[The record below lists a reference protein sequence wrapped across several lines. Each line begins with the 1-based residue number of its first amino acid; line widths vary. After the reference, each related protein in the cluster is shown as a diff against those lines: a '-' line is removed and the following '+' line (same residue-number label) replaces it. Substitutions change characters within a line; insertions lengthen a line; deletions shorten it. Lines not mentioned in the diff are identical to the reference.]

1 MKMKN
6 KVKRKILFW
15 GFIILSLILIAI
27 FADVITTHNPRLANL
42 DNKLLPPCSEYLLG
56 TDHMGRC
63 ILCRIIYGARISLLV
78 AGIVVSITF
87 TLGTTIGI
95 ISGYYGGIIDNI
107 LMRIVDVFLAFPSFL
122 FTLSFVGICGGGI
135 KNLVIALSIFGWMY
149 YARIVRGEVLVIKEK
164 EFVKAIKG
172 MGVGNIYILFH
183 HILPNIL
190 GPAIVIATMDIGG
203 IILSTSGLSFLG
215 VGIHPPTPE
224 WVYMLNNGKVYLS
237 SNPNLI
243 IFPGIAIVVT
253 ILAFNFLGDNT
264 KDYID
269 VNESKYL
276 KIGSVN

>member
-63 ILCRIIYGARISLLV
+63 ILWRIIYGAR
-78 AGIVVSITF
+78 IVVSITF
-87 TLGTTIGI
+87 TLGTRIGI

-122 FTLSFVGICGGGI
+122 FTLSFVGIYGGGI

-164 EFVKAIKG
+164 EFVKAIK
-172 MGVGNIYILFH
+172 
-183 HILPNIL
+183 
-190 GPAIVIATMDIGG
+190 
-203 IILSTSGLSFLG
+203 
-215 VGIHPPTPE
+215 
-224 WVYMLNNGKVYLS
+224 
-237 SNPNLI
+237 
-243 IFPGIAIVVT
+243 
-253 ILAFNFLGDNT
+253 
-264 KDYID
+264 
-269 VNESKYL
+269 
-276 KIGSVN
+276 

>member
-107 LMRIVDVFLAFPSFL
+107 LMRIVDVFLAFSSFL

-190 GPAIVIATMDIGG
+190 GLAIVIATMDIGG

-224 WVYMLNNGKVYLS
+224 WGYMLNEGKVYLS

-276 KIGSVN
+276 KI

>member
-6 KVKRKILFW
+6 KVKKKIMFW
-15 GFIILSLILIAI
+15 GFLITCLILIAI
-27 FADVITTHNPRLANL
+27 FADVISSHNPEQANL
-42 DNKLLPPCSEYLLG
+42 SNKLLSPGGEYLLG

-63 ILCRIIYGARISLLV
+63 VLCRIIYGARISLLV

-95 ISGYYGGIIDNI
+95 ISGYYGGVIDNI
-107 LMRIVDVFLAFPSFL
+107 LMRIVDIFLAFPSFL
-122 FTLSFVGICGGGI
+122 FTLSFVGICGGGM

-149 YARIVRGEVLVIKEK
+149 YARVVRGEVLVIKEK
-164 EFVKAIKG
+164 EFIKATKG
-172 MGVGNIYILFH
+172 MGVSNMYILFH

-224 WVYMLNNGKVYLS
+224 WGYMLNDGKIYLS
-237 SNPNLI
+237 SNPNLM
-243 IFPGIAIVVT
+243 IFPGVAIVIT
-253 ILAFNFLGDNT
+253 ILAFNFLGANM

-269 VNESKYL
+269 ANDSKYL
-276 KIGSVN
+276 KI